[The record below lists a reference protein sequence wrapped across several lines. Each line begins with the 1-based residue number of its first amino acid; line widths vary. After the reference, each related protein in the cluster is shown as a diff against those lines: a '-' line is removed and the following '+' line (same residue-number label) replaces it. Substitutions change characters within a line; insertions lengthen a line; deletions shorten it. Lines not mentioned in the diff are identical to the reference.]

1 MHKETDIL
9 KDHAPSPLEVA
20 EHEQKWNTLADYINQ
35 ENALNKLFFNLRSEN
50 KEMSDI
56 LIKYSSLNDF
66 YNTNTFKVYNSG
78 NNNGNSRNGRA
89 IRRRYRPNMV
99 SL

>member
-20 EHEQKWNTLADYINQ
+20 EYEQKWNTLADYINQ

-56 LIKYSSLNDF
+56 LIKCSSLNDF

-78 NNNGNSRNGRA
+78 NNNGNSRNGRV